1 MRMFVWGLALAL
13 VGALSVPGAPVSSE
27 AKTKPATPAEKIKAA
42 LDKVIDFDIDNQ
54 PLHLALNQL
63 KEQTG
68 VTFVLDRFT
77 LQQMGM
83 DPEQIPVHFKAKGV
97 KVRSGLRSMVGQF
110 NLGFA
115 IVGEN
120 VVITTDEMAMFR
132 QIRQR
137 VNVDYEN
144 VEYAAAIKQLSRE
157 TAVNLIID
165 PRAAKE
171 AKGMVTLQLEDV
183 PLDMA
188 VRLMSEMVGLKPVRV
203 GNVMFICSKAAAD
216 DLRKDPDLFPPP
228 PNPMVPGVLPGIGF
242 PGAIGALGVGGF
254 APGGFG
260 ALGGP
265 PPLVPPVAPP
275 PGAPTAAPTLPV
287 VGEQP
292 KKVPEDAPKP
302 EPKPADPKPPEP
314 KPER

>member
-13 VGALSVPGAPVSSE
+13 VGVLSVPGAPVSTE
-27 AKTKPATPAEKIKAA
+27 TKTKPATPAEKTRAA
-42 LDKVIDFDIDNQ
+42 LDKVIDFDVDNQ

-77 LQQMGM
+77 LQQLGM
-83 DPEQIPVHFKAKGV
+83 DPEQIPVTFKAKGV
-97 KVRSGLRSMVGQF
+97 KVRTGLRSMVGQF

-120 VVITTDEMAMFR
+120 VVITTDDMAMYR

-144 VEYAAAIKQLSRE
+144 VEYAAAIQQLKRE

-165 PRAAKE
+165 PRVAKE

-203 GNVMFICSKAAAD
+203 GNVIFICSKATAE
-216 DLRKDPDLFPPP
+216 DLRKDPDLFPPQ
-228 PNPMVPGVLPGIGF
+228 PNPVGPGGVPLPGGIF
-242 PGAIGALGVGGF
+242 PGGIGALGIGGF
-254 APGGFG
+254 PPGGFG
-260 ALGGP
+260 AIGGAGIGLVPVPAPIGP
-265 PPLVPPVAPP
+265 PAAPPV
-275 PGAPTAAPTLPV
+275 V
-287 VGEQP
+287 EQP
-292 KKVPEDAPKP
+292 KRVPDDPDKP
-302 EPKPADPKPPEP
+302 APKPADPKPPEP